1 MNDKTETIVHSVCFY
16 EILIRSAHS
25 RVTCG
30 WQGDDRSQPIIN
42 EHLSDGDVRPHFLLM
57 PTRHLL
63 AVTCGA
69 LVFWHVTTQSAV
81 GPEVED
87 VDADG
92 VGVFAEHVEEEAE
105 LQRQCQ

>member
-1 MNDKTETIVHSVCFY
+1 
-16 EILIRSAHS
+16 
-25 RVTCG
+25 
-30 WQGDDRSQPIIN
+30 
-42 EHLSDGDVRPHFLLM
+42 M
-57 PTRHLL
+57 PTRHLF

-69 LVFWHVTTQSAV
+69 LVFWYVTTQGAV

>member
-1 MNDKTETIVHSVCFY
+1 MTKLKRSYTQSFH

-30 WQGDDRSQPIIN
+30 WQGDDCSQPIIN
-42 EHLSDGDVRPHFLLM
+42 EHLSDGDVRPHFLFT

-63 AVTCGA
+63 AVTCCA
-69 LVFWHVTTQSAV
+69 LVFWYVTTQSAV
-81 GPEVED
+81 GPEGED

-92 VGVFAEHVEEEAE
+92 VGVFAEHVEEEAK